1 MRSAWKTTFSTEH
14 EMSTFGRKLATA
26 LTPGMTVLLSG
37 PIGAGKTHLAR
48 AIIQSLTP
56 DADEVPSPTYTLVQT
71 YNAESF
77 EIWHADLYRLSDSS
91 ELVELGLDEAIGTD
105 LVIVEWPDRL
115 PSDWI
120 QSLVLS
126 IDIRPLD
133 DTRHVEVTAPP
144 GPAADLLE
152 SLQHV

>member
-1 MRSAWKTTFSTEH
+1 MSA
-14 EMSTFGRKLATA
+14 FGHKLATA
-26 LTPGMTVLLSG
+26 LTPGMTILLNG

-48 AIIQSLTP
+48 AIIQSLLP
-56 DADEVPSPTYTLVQT
+56 DAEEVPSPTYTLVQT
-71 YNAESF
+71 YKADSF

-105 LVIVEWPDRL
+105 VVIIEWPDRL

-120 QSLVLS
+120 QSAVLS
-126 IDIRPLD
+126 IDIQPLD

-152 SLQHV
+152 GLQHV